1 MAADTKAKKDRRVT
15 ALVNKAIRLDS
26 LTDRMISTIDPTYT
40 DRHLL
45 SEQDAKIQE
54 AIDRQ
59 LDIIQG
65 VSKTQ
70 LVDSLAS
77 IRNTEAAR
85 RAGRRGN
92 GKRNSALTATDLFTE
107 NIGDIFGYFQDIY
120 KNRYL
125 EVEDLKFI
133 SKFIPCIAEGVKM
146 YLDSIVAS
154 DDVSETLTRIISLP
168 GDSSEHSNREI
179 EDEIK
184 RLEEE
189 YDLQAKL
196 KVAYKKAMVTGTFY
210 AYHISY
216 KDLFEMYSKGYAQK
230 QFHRK
235 GSGMMNTS
243 MQPEKPST
251 GKDAPFSMAGANPPK
266 GKKRNV
272 LNIAQESAIQLPM
285 DKGSNIVD
293 MAALEAQ
300 YPNMPIPIG
309 NLGMAPALEQ
319 FGDVETMETALD
331 MGLIRKCNYR
341 KAVEEDFHA
350 IRSMVEQSAPA
361 MESGGMNDVQLIGP
375 MVSKKAQVG
384 GRNLKTAAD
393 ELIASI
399 EADLPNIYFMDSP
412 VPVDMLNDVFAI
424 AAEAD
429 NGYVDFFDKEKAPQ
443 DLLKKKQKEKN
454 SGFEMSEAAYD
465 ESSMPRGQNFSDIT
479 GTYIKWIDYKYIIP
493 IEVLGKKIGYYHVLT
508 TTKKRKARLPGSTG
522 EIGSVLSTG
531 SMSMFNQLDIPERR
545 KEEAIQNIVDSISSA
560 IMDQFSVRFVRKNSN
575 FKKVIAEC
583 IIANGIVDND
593 YMIQFI
599 PVENITEFKCNLDE
613 HDKGVSI
620 LSDALF
626 PAHQLLSF
634 TATKMLN
641 YINKGGN
648 KTIAH
653 ISSGRVNRNSSN
665 HVNRVIRDIQ
675 SANVTF
681 TDLLSSGTVFSK
693 ITRDSNMAM
702 PKDSQGNR
710 LVEFEIQEG
719 QQIEMDTQ
727 YEEMLQQW
735 ILIGMGIPPS
745 FMDYQGNTDVARKV
759 VSDNITVAGRV
770 ASLQS
775 DLEKPTTELYRA
787 IIRDSDIEET
797 TKAKAALMKFKL
809 PRPRILMNQN
819 NSEFLQTAMQ
829 EAQTVAD
836 VLIGQNS
843 TEEEDGALKDEFIA
857 MQLEESVPFIDWN
870 KKRELLEQAKIRM
883 RGKQV
888 KKIREETAG
897 DNPMENDIEDQLNGD
912 IRPSTGDLE
921 DEAAGAPG
929 LDTEPEGA
937 PEPQGAEDFDEDNIP
952 EDQVYHDEENP
963 EGVDMSGLDFQ

>member
-1 MAADTKAKKDRRVT
+1 MADTKAKKDRRVT
-15 ALVNKAIRLDS
+15 SLVNRAIRLDS

-40 DRHLL
+40 DRRIL

-54 AIDRQ
+54 AVDRQ
-59 LDIIQG
+59 LDILRG

-77 IRNTEAAR
+77 IRNSEVAR
-85 RAGRRGN
+85 RANRRGN
-92 GKRNSALTATDLFTE
+92 GKGNTALNATDLFTE

-154 DDVSETLTRIISLP
+154 DDVSETLTRIIQLP
-168 GDSSEHSNREI
+168 GDSSSHSNQEI
-179 EDEIK
+179 IDEIK
-184 RLEEE
+184 RLEDEH
-189 YDLQAKL
+189 DLQAKL
-196 KVAYKKAMVTGTFY
+196 KIAYKKAMVTGTFY
-210 AYHISY
+210 AYHIAY
-216 KDLFEMYSKGYAQK
+216 RDLFEMYSKGYAQK
-230 QFHRK
+230 RMHRK
-235 GSGMMNTS
+235 GSGMMNSS
-243 MQPEKPST
+243 MSPEKPST
-251 GKDAPFSMAGANPPK
+251 GKDAPLGMMGANSPK

-272 LNIAQESAIQLPM
+272 LNIAQESDIQIPYIK
-285 DKGSNIVD
+285 DTDIVD
-293 MAALEAQ
+293 VAALETNFPGQ
-300 YPNMPIPIG
+300 SIQINSI
-309 NLGMAPALEQ
+309 NMAPALEH
-319 FGDVETMETALD
+319 FGDVQTMEKAVEF
-331 MGLIRKCNYR
+331 GLVHKCNYR
-341 KAVEEDFHA
+341 SAVEGDLDH
-350 IRSMVEQSAPA
+350 IRQLASNAAPV
-361 MESGGMNDVQLIGP
+361 MESYGINDVQLIGP
-375 MVSKKAQVG
+375 MVSKKRG
-384 GRNLKTAAD
+384 LRSNTDAD
-393 ELIASI
+393 KLVASI
-399 EADLPNIYFMDSP
+399 EADLPNIYFMESP
-412 VPVDMLNDVFAI
+412 VPFDMMNDVFAI
-424 AAEAD
+424 AEESE
-429 NGYVDFFDKEKAPQ
+429 NYTDFFDGEKSPE
-443 DLLKKKQKEKN
+443 DMLRKKQKEKN
-454 SGFEMSEAAYD
+454 SGFEVAEATYD
-465 ESSMPRGQNFSDIT
+465 EKMPRGQSFSDIT

-560 IMDQFSVRFVRKNSN
+560 IMDQFSVKFVRKNAN

-599 PVENITEFKCNLDE
+599 PVENITEFKCNMDE
-613 HDKGVSI
+613 NDRGVSI

-735 ILIGMGIPPS
+735 ILIGMGIPQS

-775 DLEKPTTELYRA
+775 DFEKPTTELYRA
-787 IIRDSDIEET
+787 IIEDSDMDEV
-797 TKAKAALMKFKL
+797 TKAKAGTMKFKL
-809 PRPRILMNQN
+809 PRPRILINQN

-836 VLIGQNS
+836 ILVGQNS
-843 TEEEDGALKDEFIA
+843 NEESDGALKDEFIA
-857 MQLEESVPFIDWN
+857 LQLEESVPFIDWT
-870 KKRELLEQAKIRM
+870 KKRELLAQARIRM
-883 RGKQV
+883 RQKEVDKV
-888 KKIREETAG
+888 KDDTAG
-897 DNPMENDIEDQLNGD
+897 DNPMDNDIEDQLNGD

-929 LDTEPEGA
+929 LDTEPEGEEGGG
-937 PEPQGAEDFDEDNIP
+937 EPPLDEDNIP
-952 EDQVYHDEENP
+952 DEEVYHDEQNP
-963 EGVDMSGLDFQ
+963 EGVDMTGLDF

>member
-1 MAADTKAKKDRRVT
+1 MADTKAKKDRRVT
-15 ALVNKAIRLDS
+15 SLVNRAVKLDG
-26 LTDRMISTIDPTYT
+26 LTDRMIATIDPTYT
-40 DRHLL
+40 DRRVL

-59 LDIIQG
+59 LDLLKG

-77 IRNTEAAR
+77 IRNSEAAR
-85 RAGRRGN
+85 RAGRRGT
-92 GKRNSALTATDLFTE
+92 GKGNSALNATDLFTE

-154 DDVSETLTRIISLP
+154 DDVSETLTRIIQLP
-168 GDSSEHSNREI
+168 GDSSSHSNQEIIHEI
-179 EDEIK
+179 E

-189 YDLQAKL
+189 HDLQAKL
-196 KVAYKKAMVTGTFY
+196 KIAYKKAMVTGTFY
-210 AYHISY
+210 AYHIAY
-216 KDLFEMYSKGYAQK
+216 RELFEMYSKGYAQK
-230 QFHRK
+230 KMHRK
-235 GSGMMNTS
+235 GSGMMNSS
-243 MQPEKPST
+243 MAPEKPST
-251 GKDAPFSMAGANPPK
+251 GKDAPFGMMGANTPK

-272 LNIAQESAIQLPM
+272 LNIAQESDIQIPFIE
-285 DKGSNIVD
+285 GSQVPD
-293 MAALEAQ
+293 VTALENQ
-300 YPNMPIPIG
+300 FPGLSIQINSMD
-309 NLGMAPALEQ
+309 MAPALEH
-319 FGDVETMETALD
+319 FGDIQTMETAVE
-331 MGLIRKCNYR
+331 MGLIRKCNYKSNVR
-341 KAVEEDFHA
+341 DDLEH
-350 IRSMVEQSAPA
+350 IRTLASSASPA
-361 MESGGMNDVQLIGP
+361 MESFGMNDVQFIGP
-375 MVSKKAQVG
+375 MVSKRSKRGASSD
-384 GRNLKTAAD
+384 AD
-393 ELIASI
+393 RLVASI

-412 VPVDMLNDVFAI
+412 VPFDMMNDVMAI
-424 AAEAD
+424 AEEGEGA
-429 NGYVDFFDKEKAPQ
+429 YVDFFDGEKAPS
-443 DLLKKKQKEKN
+443 DLLKKKQKERN
-454 SGFEMSEAAYD
+454 SGFEVAEATYD
-465 ESSMPRGQNFSDIT
+465 DKMPRGQSFSDIT

-560 IMDQFSVRFVRKNSN
+560 IMDQFSVKFVRKNAN
-575 FKKVIAEC
+575 FKKIIAEC

-599 PVENITEFKCNLDE
+599 PVENITEFKCNMDE
-613 HDKGVSI
+613 NDKGVSI
-620 LSDALF
+620 LADAMF

-702 PKDSQGNR
+702 PKDAQGNR

-735 ILIGMGIPPS
+735 ILIGMGVPPT

-775 DLEKPTTELYRA
+775 DFEKPTTELYRA
-787 IIRDSDIEET
+787 IIEDSDMDEV
-797 TKAKAALMKFKL
+797 TKAKASTMKFKL
-809 PRPRILMNQN
+809 PRPRILTNQN
-819 NSEFLQTAMQ
+819 NSEFLQTAIQ
-829 EAQTVAD
+829 EAQSVAD

-843 TEEEDGALKDEFIA
+843 NDESDAALKDEFIA
-857 MQLEESVPFIDWN
+857 MQLEDSIPFIDWN
-870 KKRELLEQAKIRM
+870 KKRELLAQAKIRM
-883 RGKQV
+883 REKEV
-888 KKIREETAG
+888 KKISEETAG
-897 DNPMENDIEDQLNGD
+897 DNPMENDIEDQLSGD

-921 DEAAGAPG
+921 DEAAGSPG
-929 LDTEPEGA
+929 IDTEPTGTEGGEL
-937 PEPQGAEDFDEDNIP
+937 PLDEDNIP
-952 EDQVYHDEENP
+952 EEQIYRDDENP
-963 EGVDMSGLDFQ
+963 EGVDLSNMDF